1 MRLVLDNNV
10 LLSAAFFKN
19 SIPDRAFEKARD
31 SGILLRSTDTLE
43 ELVNVVNRSKFD
55 RYLTMADRI
64 AFVKR
69 YTELAE
75 AITVIHTI
83 KDCRDPKDNK
93 FLELALSGAAD
104 LLISGD
110 QDLLVLH
117 PFQNIPIISPANFL
131 AHH

>member
-19 SIPDRAFEKARD
+19 SIPDRASEKAWN

-55 RYLTMADRI
+55 KYLTMADRI

-104 LLISGD
+104 LFSCSN
-110 QDLLVLH
+110 
-117 PFQNIPIISPANFL
+117 QNLPILSL
-131 AHH
+131 